1 MATMR
6 RSEEF
11 EGEEL
16 GSSAIEMAGY
26 SSEIDAI
33 REKEFPMLQGVLAE
47 LHTLGSRINVSLQE

>member
-16 GSSAIEMAGY
+16 GSSPFEMAGY

-33 REKEFPMLQGVLAE
+33 RENEFPMLQGMLAE
-47 LHTLGSRINVSLQE
+47 LHKLGS